1 MHDFYC
7 SIGVA
12 SFERQHRLLNPVV
25 GMVCIRPP
33 GSNALQ
39 LSGPLLPVAAFTL
52 LGLSHDPYRYRLS
65 HSTDIEQMRYGKS
78 AVENALYPRACVR
91 CYRSAEPLLELHI
104 FLTGRSFEVT
114 GGVFIQL
121 FRFSSP
127 KGQDLSRM

>member
-1 MHDFYC
+1 MDDFYC

-33 GSNALQ
+33 GGDALQ
-39 LSGPLLPVAAFTL
+39 LSLPVAAFTL
-52 LGLSHDPYRYRLS
+52 LGVCLSHDPYRYRLS

-91 CYRSAEPLLELHI
+91 CYRSSEPLLELHL
-104 FLTGRSFEVT
+104 FLTEPEV
-114 GGVFIQL
+114 L
-121 FRFSSP
+121 
-127 KGQDLSRM
+127 K